1 MQVSCDEGVANHIGL
16 ESCVVHREVWGEAL
30 TKGCTGQPLSRERT
44 LFQGADAVIL
54 GGRQDATVRY
64 ASTDA
69 ALRGHRTWHV
79 HTLLERE
86 PEDLRI
92 DQQGLV
98 RDGKAPSRSRR

>member
-16 ESCVVHREVWGEAL
+16 ESCVVHREVSGEAL

-64 ASTDA
+64 ASTGA
-69 ALRGHRTWHV
+69 ALRGHRT
-79 HTLLERE
+79 
-86 PEDLRI
+86 
-92 DQQGLV
+92 
-98 RDGKAPSRSRR
+98 